1 MGIVFLDRGTFL
13 PSVRFAASDIG
24 GRPWRDYLYSPPE
37 RVLEHARDAEVLVTN
52 KVRLPAELITALPQ
66 LRLIVCAATGV
77 DNVDVEVARGR
88 GVVVCNVRGY
98 AAHSVPEHAFAMLLA
113 LRRNLL
119 RYRQAL
125 EDGEWA
131 RSPIFCLLTWPNED
145 LYGSTLGVIG
155 GGALGQAVAR
165 IGQAFG
171 MNVLLA
177 ERRDA
182 VAIRPQRVPFDRVLA
197 DSDVISLHLPLT
209 PQTRNLIGV
218 MELAAMKRNAILIN
232 TARGGIIDE
241 TALLA
246 ALRDGRIAG
255 ACLDVL
261 ATEPPGA
268 DHPLVSAR
276 LPNLLVTPH
285 IAWASRQAQQ
295 YLADEVVANIAAFF
309 RGETRNRVT

>member
-1 MGIVFLDRGTFL
+1 M
-13 PSVRFAASDIG
+13 
-24 GRPWRDYLYSPPE
+24 
-37 RVLEHARDAEVLVTN
+37 
-52 KVRLPAELITALPQ
+52 
-66 LRLIVCAATGV
+66 
-77 DNVDVEVARGR
+77 
-88 GVVVCNVRGY
+88 
-98 AAHSVPEHAFAMLLA
+98 
-113 LRRNLL
+113 
-119 RYRQAL
+119 
-125 EDGEWA
+125 
-131 RSPIFCLLTWPNED
+131 
-145 LYGSTLGVIG
+145 
-155 GGALGQAVAR
+155 AR

-182 VAIRPQRVPFDRVLA
+182 AAIRPQRVPFDRVLA

-218 MELAAMKRNAILIN
+218 TELAAMKRNAILIN

-241 TALLA
+241 AALLA